1 MITLDRY
8 QLIFDP
14 FIVEEQV
21 VDWSKVVP
29 RLAKAFLQPTSR
41 AAIFEASNALA
52 VSIKARK
59 RMSGAVGEQIHRVLK
74 RVKPGF
80 GVADGELVA
89 RACGMLAAL
98 YLLSNGRLKDR
109 NAAKRDSMAIALWP
123 ALTFQESLLEP
134 RLEELRKDVLETAQ
148 RVALDMAG
156 RSRLRRKEPSQKGSA
171 ASATL
176 AMYLAKQQIAALK
189 WNSTLDQEEND
200 LLRWLLADESTLLER
215 PFEDF
220 SRLETLVVTRGLE
233 LGRLLRR
240 FPTFEHYVFVSQT
253 CGEGHQISLQRLL
266 DALGE
271 DRERLAG
278 SFGDSPVVQACPEV
292 FPFLTA
298 LGDGGVGDRSAIVE
312 QPLAYWCGR
321 AFLESA
327 AATFASNDWS
337 ET

>member
-1 MITLDRY
+1 MIALDRY

-14 FIVEEQV
+14 LMVEGQV

-29 RLAKAFLQPTSR
+29 RLAKTLLQPTSR

-52 VSIKARK
+52 ASIQGRK
-59 RMSGAVGEQIHRVLK
+59 RMFGPVGEQMRRVLK

-80 GVADGELVA
+80 GLTDGELVA
-89 RACGMLAAL
+89 RASGMLAAL
-98 YLLSNGRLKDR
+98 HLLSNGRLKGR
-109 NAAKRDSMAIALWP
+109 NAAKRDTMAIALWP

-134 RLEELRKDVLETAQ
+134 RLEELRKEVLETAQ
-148 RVALDMAG
+148 RVALDMA
-156 RSRLRRKEPSQKGSA
+156 RRFRLRRKEPGQIESA
-171 ASATL
+171 APA
-176 AMYLAKQQIAALK
+176 AVAIYVAKQQIAALK

-220 SRLETLVVTRGLE
+220 NRLETLVVTRGLE

-253 CGEGHQISLQRLL
+253 CREGHQFSLQRLL

-271 DRERLAG
+271 DRERLAA

-298 LGDGGVGDRSAIVE
+298 LGDGGVGDRSAAVE
-312 QPLAYWCGR
+312 RPLAYWCGR

-327 AATFASNDWS
+327 AATFASEDWG

>member
-1 MITLDRY
+1 MIALDRY

-14 FIVEEQV
+14 LIVEGQV

-59 RMSGAVGEQIHRVLK
+59 RMSGPVGEQMHRVLK
-74 RVKPGF
+74 RAKLGF
-80 GVADGELVA
+80 GVADGDLVA
-89 RACGMLAAL
+89 CACAMLAAL
-98 YLLSNGRLKDR
+98 HTLSNGRLKDR

-156 RSRLRRKEPSQKGSA
+156 RFRLRRKEPGQIGSA
-171 ASATL
+171 APPTL
-176 AMYLAKQQIAALK
+176 ARQQIAALK
-189 WNSTLDQEEND
+189 WNSTLDQEEIA
-200 LLRWLLADESTLLER
+200 LLRWLLADESTLLGR
-215 PFEDF
+215 PFEDVN
-220 SRLETLVVTRGLE
+220 RLETLVVTRGLE

-240 FPTFEHYVFVSQT
+240 FPTFEHYIFVSQT
-253 CGEGHQISLQRLL
+253 CGKRPQVSLRRLL

-271 DRERLAG
+271 DRRLLAA

-298 LGDGGVGDRSAIVE
+298 LGDDGVGDRSGMVE

-327 AATFASNDWS
+327 AATFASKDWS